1 MAFMNMVMGGSPNL
15 PGGGAG
21 MAGMPGMGGMGG
33 MGGAPQGRPRPPPGS
48 IQVTQAEMEAIQRL
62 ESLGFAR
69 QRALE
74 AYLACDKNEEI
85 AANFLFE
92 NAQDDDMEAAL
103 AQSAAAAGQPAADAQ
118 PVAEA

>member
-1 MAFMNMVMGGSPNL
+1 
-15 PGGGAG
+15 

-62 ESLGFAR
+62 ESLGFSR

-92 NAQDDDMEAAL
+92 NA
-103 AQSAAAAGQPAADAQ
+103 
-118 PVAEA
+118 